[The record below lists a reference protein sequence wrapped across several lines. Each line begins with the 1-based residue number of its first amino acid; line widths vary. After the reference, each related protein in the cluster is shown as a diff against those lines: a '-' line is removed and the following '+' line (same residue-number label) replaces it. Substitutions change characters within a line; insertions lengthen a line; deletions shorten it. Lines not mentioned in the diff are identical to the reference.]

1 MKKSLFGLMAATMV
15 AACLAVASY
24 AREAVNYAYSA
35 AQRIGS
41 AFMDGF
47 SKLTAEPMLVL
58 PKVAF
63 VQAKAFVQRIAK
75 RERPIM
81 TSTWRMCPST

>member
-1 MKKSLFGLMAATMV
+1 MKKSLLGLMAAAMV

-35 AQRIGS
+35 AWRIGS
-41 AFMDGF
+41 SFMDGLAKF
-47 SKLTAEPMLVL
+47 TAEPMPEL

-81 TSTWRMCPST
+81 TSTWRMCPSI